1 MGITLHFRGR
11 LKDLKDIN
19 RLKEDLIDIAR
30 IMHWEWDS
38 LDEDRAKENSAK
50 SDTTVKF
57 SSGISDHFFLKGIL
71 LQLHPNCEPLVLFF
85 DKDGWLQTLFSLI
98 LKTEGKFDSEA
109 PLISVKTQ
117 FAPPDIHI
125 TIVKLLEFIRNRY
138 IPDLEVIDEGGY
150 WENRDQA
157 RLIEKFTLLNEKMD
171 LVKDMLS
178 SADRENIQH
187 NSTDELA
194 KIIEEKL
201 RDTLNGERHISHREN

>member
-11 LKDLKDIN
+11 LKNLKGIN

-38 LDEDRAKENSAK
+38 LDEDQAKVYAAK
-50 SDTTVKF
+50 SDTAVKF
-57 SSGISDHFFLKGIL
+57 SSGISDHFSLKGIL
-71 LQLHPNCEPLVLFF
+71 LQLHSNCEPLVLFF
-85 DKDGWLQTLFSLI
+85 DKDGWLQTPFSLV
-98 LKTEGKFDSEA
+98 LVNEEMPPEA
-109 PLISVKTQ
+109 PYISIKTQ

-150 WENRDQA
+150 WESRDKT

-171 LVKDMLS
+171 MVEEMLS
-178 SADRENIQH
+178 SVDKENIQH
-187 NSTDELA
+187 NSTDELV
-194 KIIEEKL
+194 KTIEKKL
-201 RDTLNGERHISHREN
+201 KDTLNRE